1 MGEIYIFSVPVSPL
15 LWNGRTMSENISKPG
30 NIFEVFNSIID
41 EIEIETSIRARDS
54 KTHIVIARRERKEG
68 RDKPPSLRKCG
79 VIYLFGRKGSVDR
92 LDLRASNRKS

>member
-68 RDKPPSLRKCG
+68 RDNPPSLRKCG

-92 LDLRASNRKS
+92 LDLRARNRKS